1 MRYLLWLLLPLF
13 AVLITIIVN
22 HHFLL
27 ADKILH
33 LFIGS
38 NPFHEVLPTS
48 SSQKPCCSRKAQVPS
63 RKKCACYV
71 KYIHIAKQQNPKFLS
86 AAEADVQEQK
96 DAPDSYSY
104 VYIALFSAAGCT
116 GCIAADG
123 DLLLRIGRF
132 PLLCGKAAAVGRPIA
147 ASDHDPVWRF
157 LLPDRYLTK
166 SRKWYLYTVP
176 WGKKANIKN
185 RMSARIA
192 KIHLNSFLEET

>member
-63 RKKCACYV
+63 RKKRACYV
-71 KYIHIAKQQNPKFLS
+71 KYIHIAKQENPKFLS

-123 DLLLRIGRF
+123 DLLLRIVAFRCCAER
-132 PLLCGKAAAVGRPIA
+132 PPQSDARLRHPITIRCGVFFFRTAI
-147 ASDHDPVWRF
+147 
-157 LLPDRYLTK
+157 
-166 SRKWYLYTVP
+166 
-176 WGKKANIKN
+176 
-185 RMSARIA
+185 
-192 KIHLNSFLEET
+192 